1 MKWDLVVK
9 HFIFISTRSNLLSRY
24 PDLSCNV
31 QGKKHIMA
39 HFSLT
44 RVRLEKI
51 LRTIMFTI
59 IAGSEFMIA
68 VIVVRSESSKT
79 LVTSNTE

>member
-1 MKWDLVVK
+1 MS
-9 HFIFISTRSNLLSRY
+9 HFF
-24 PDLSCNV
+24 
-31 QGKKHIMA
+31 
-39 HFSLT
+39 LT

>member
-1 MKWDLVVK
+1 
-9 HFIFISTRSNLLSRY
+9 
-24 PDLSCNV
+24 
-31 QGKKHIMA
+31 MA

-79 LVTSNTE
+79 LVTLSLSLVNNNMSQV